1 MADNSP
7 QLVMLER
14 INLFVVV
21 VVVVSINRPTI
32 CSEEVRQ
39 RTRSS
44 AVAEK
49 RRTAVLFD
57 SFLQLI

>member
-14 INLFVVV
+14 INLFVV